1 MKQDL
6 HALLDSSEKIRVNQ
20 DKIIDNQKKQIE
32 TLQAMNEKLEAELT
46 EVHTYVRELTKDYNE
61 VVSMCKE
68 QQAILNSL
76 SNS

>member
-1 MKQDL
+1 
-6 HALLDSSEKIRVNQ
+6 
-20 DKIIDNQKKQIE
+20 
-32 TLQAMNEKLEAELT
+32 MNEKLEAELT

-68 QQAILNSL
+68 QQDILNSL

>member
-6 HALLDSSEKIRVNQ
+6 QALLDSSEKIRVNQ
-20 DKIIDNQKKQIE
+20 AKIIDNQKKQIE
-32 TLQAMNEKLEAELT
+32 TLQAMNEKLEAELI
-46 EVHTYVRELTKDYNE
+46 EVHAYARELTKDYNE